1 MSSASTDSSAALAPA
16 STSVLGRLF
25 SSSIGQKAIMAL
37 TGVALTGFVL
47 AHMLGNLT
55 AFQSPEAIDAYGAA
69 LRRVPAILWAMRG
82 GLLVAVVLH
91 IWSYL
96 ALTRT
101 SMAARPLGY
110 KKTNYR
116 EASYA
121 SRTMRWT
128 GPLLLAFLVF
138 HLGDLTLGSFNPGF
152 EEGAVYRNV
161 VASLRRGAVAAFYL
175 IAMGALA
182 LHLWHGV
189 WSLFQTL
196 GFSQPRHQSAARML
210 ATLFTVVVV
219 LGFAL
224 VPLAV
229 MAGYLRPL

>member
-1 MSSASTDSSAALAPA
+1 MSAAAPDSTAAIAPA
-16 STSVLGRLF
+16 SYGVVARIF
-25 SSSIGQKAIMAL
+25 RSSIGQKAIMAL
-37 TGVALTGFVL
+37 TGIALSGFVL

-55 AFQSPEAIDAYGAA
+55 AFQSPAAIDAYGAA
-69 LRRVPAILWAMRG
+69 LRKVPAVLWVMRG

-91 IWSYL
+91 IWAYL

-101 SMAARPLGY
+101 SWAARPQGY
-110 KKTNYR
+110 TKTAYR

-128 GPLLLAFLVF
+128 GPLLFAFIVF
-138 HLGDLTLGSFNPGF
+138 HLGDLTLGNFNPGF
-152 EEGAVYRNV
+152 EEGAVYRNL

-175 IAMGALA
+175 VAMGALA

-196 GFSQPRHQSAARML
+196 GFSQPRHQSLARRV
-210 ATLFTVVVV
+210 ATVFTIIVV
-219 LGFAL
+219 LGFAM

-229 MAGYLRPL
+229 IAGFLRPM

>member
-1 MSSASTDSSAALAPA
+1 MSAASPDSATAIAPA
-16 STSVLGRLF
+16 SAGILARLF
-25 SSSIGQKAIMAL
+25 TSSIGQKAIMAL

-69 LRRVPAILWAMRG
+69 LRKVPALLWAMRG
-82 GLLVAVVLH
+82 GLLLAVVLH
-91 IWSYL
+91 IWAYL

-101 SMAARPLGY
+101 SWAARPQGY
-110 KKTNYR
+110 NKTEYR

-128 GPLLLAFLVF
+128 GPLLFVFIVF
-138 HLGDLTLGSFNPGF
+138 HLGDLTLGTFNPGF
-152 EEGAVYRNV
+152 EEGAVYRNL
-161 VASLRRGAVAAFYL
+161 VASLRRGAVAALYL
-175 IAMGALA
+175 VAMGALA

-189 WSLFQTL
+189 WSMFQTL
-196 GFSQPRHQSAARML
+196 GFSQPRHQSIARAL
-210 ATLFTVVVV
+210 ATVFTLIVV
-219 LGFAL
+219 LGFAV

-229 MAGYLRPL
+229 MAGFLRPL